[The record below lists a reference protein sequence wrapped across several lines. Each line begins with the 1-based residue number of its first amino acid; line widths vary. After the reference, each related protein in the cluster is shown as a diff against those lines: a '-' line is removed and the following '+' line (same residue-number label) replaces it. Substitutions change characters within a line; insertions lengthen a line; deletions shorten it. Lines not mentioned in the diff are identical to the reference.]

1 MEVTLASLAGG
12 TRFKCFSP
20 SVQSLWRFNIGGAS
34 WLVRVIHDISSEVVR
49 WFPGMVSTL
58 PPEGS
63 LVGGSDN
70 TM

>member
-12 TRFKCFSP
+12 TSCRFQCFSS

-34 WLVRVIHDISSEVVR
+34 WLVRVIHDIR
-49 WFPGMVSTL
+49 WFPGLVSTL
-58 PPEGS
+58 PPESS

>member
-12 TRFKCFSP
+12 TRFQCFSS
-20 SVQSLWRFNIGGAS
+20 SVQSLWRFNIGGGS
-34 WLVRVIHDISSEVVR
+34 WLVRVIHDIR
-49 WFPGMVSTL
+49 WFSGLVSTL
-58 PPEGS
+58 PPEDS

>member
-12 TRFKCFSP
+12 TRFQCFSS

-34 WLVRVIHDISSEVVR
+34 WLVRVIHDISR
-49 WFPGMVSTL
+49 WFPGLVSTL
-58 PPEGS
+58 PPESS